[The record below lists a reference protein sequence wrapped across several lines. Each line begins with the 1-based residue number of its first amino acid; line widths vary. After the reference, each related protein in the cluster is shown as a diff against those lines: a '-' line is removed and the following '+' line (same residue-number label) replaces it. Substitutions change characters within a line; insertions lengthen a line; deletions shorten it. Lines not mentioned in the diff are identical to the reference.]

1 MTPEVLLIIWRLNV
15 YYHISFCLLVASIS
29 SSWLLCMAQHISFWG
44 FLMKI
49 SREYGASIVYRKWEP
64 LTSTL
69 EEDYDRKCTGH
80 RSHISLLAT
89 LTHSTRLFANS
100 LLFEEGGA
108 PLFTLQ
114 LFSFGWERD
123 FFMWWCWWNFVLCD
137 LLHFEWRMITSYK
150 SSLAASCHRIKTST
164 TATDRTIFQ
173 SCRNTTK
180 RNRETTRP
188 TWKLLFLCLYH
199 EWIIWF
205 GFVQTVGRRLHQIC
219 QR

>member
-15 YYHISFCLLVASIS
+15 YHHISFCLLVASIS

-49 SREYGASIVYRKWEP
+49 SREYGGVVPKMRTTNEHIGGGLWPEMYG
-64 LTSTL
+64 TS
-69 EEDYDRKCTGH
+69 E
-80 RSHISLLAT
+80 SHISPRY
-89 LTHSTRLFANS
+89 SDS
-100 LLFEEGGA
+100 LYTTIRKLSFVWRGRSSS
-108 PLFTLQ
+108 FYSN
-114 LFSFGWERD
+114 FSLFGWERD

-188 TWKLLFLCLYH
+188 TWENYYSYIMNAPTSRILDL
-199 EWIIWF
+199 W
-205 GFVQTVGRRLHQIC
+205 TVERLHQIC